1 MDDLQSLRQGIEQ
14 AKSIIIFPVA
24 NATLDGIAA
33 SLALYL
39 TLEQSGKMVT
49 IACTTDSVVRDSRLV
64 GLDKITKEIGNA
76 NLVIS
81 FPYAEEKVEKVSYNV
96 NGDEFNLIIQPKS
109 GSTPVGQDELSYSY
123 TGADADLIFV
133 LGAQEVNE
141 VGAILSQEKDL
152 LKKATLVN
160 ISNKTGS
167 FGQINLVDPN
177 SSLSEIIVALV
188 TELGLKISQ
197 DVANNLMRGIEEAT
211 DNLSSPNLTADTF
224 EALAMLYRAGA
235 RRQVEAEPTLE
246 AKESMRAITSDI
258 QNSKDQEKNISVDL
272 QSATEDK
279 DKPDWLTPKIFKGST
294 KV

>member
-1 MDDLQSLRQGIEQ
+1 MDDLQTLNQGIEQ

-24 NATLDGIAA
+24 DAPLDGIAA
-33 SLALYL
+33 SLGLYL
-39 TLEQSGKMVT
+39 ILEESGKMVT
-49 IACTTDSVVRDSRLV
+49 IASETEPVVRDSRIV
-64 GLDKITKEIGNA
+64 GLDKITKEIGNS

-96 NGDEFNLIIQPKS
+96 NGDQFNLIIQPRS
-109 GSTPVGQDELSYSY
+109 GSTPVKQEELSYNY

-133 LGAQEVNE
+133 IGAQAIKD
-141 VGAILSQEKDL
+141 VGNILTQEKEL
-152 LKKATLVN
+152 LQKATIVN
-160 ISNKTGS
+160 ISNKTGN
-167 FGQINLVDPN
+167 FGKVNLVDPN
-177 SSLSEIIVALV
+177 SSLSEIVVALT
-188 TELGLKISQ
+188 TELNLKINE

-235 RRQVEAEPTLE
+235 RRQVRGKPTPE
-246 AKESMRAITSDI
+246 AKESVQAITRDI
-258 QNSKDQEKNISVDL
+258 QSTKDKAGNIVIDV
-272 QSATEDK
+272 QSTSIDE